1 MQYIVINDERIILKP
16 LETYDIDELLP
27 YSLNEPEI
35 WKYSFVSAAGKE
47 NLEQYIAQAITDRE
61 KGTAMPFIVFDKDA
75 EVYVG
80 STRFYNI
87 NYTQKTL
94 MLGYTWYGKAYRGT
108 GINKHCKYLMLS
120 YAFDVLEMERVEFR
134 ADNTNEVSITAMKSI
149 GCTFEGVLRQD
160 TCRNDGTRRDSA
172 VLSILR
178 EEWYDHIKASLEAKL

>member
-1 MQYIVINDERIILKP
+1 MQNIIITDERVILKP

-35 WKYSFVSAAGKE
+35 WNYSFISAAGKE
-47 NLEQYIAQAITDRE
+47 NLEQYIAQAVADRE
-61 KGTAMPFIVFDKDA
+61 KGTALPFIVFDKEA

-87 NYTQKTL
+87 NYTHKTL

-120 YAFDVLEMERVEFR
+120 YAFDQMGMERVEFR
-134 ADNTNEVSITAMKSI
+134 ADNTNETSIAAMKSI
-149 GCTFEGVLRQD
+149 GCTFEGILRQD
-160 TCRNDGTRRDSA
+160 TMRNDGTRRDSA
-172 VLSILR
+172 VLSILKD
-178 EEWYDHIKASLEAKL
+178 EWYDHVKANLEAKL